1 MTTELPDNNAPHDP
15 AEDQARHSLT
25 QGGEVGETPL
35 VEDRELR
42 LRNSS
47 AVVAMTA
54 EQINL
59 EAIKRFKGY
68 KFGKYALK
76 AKTARLREKP
86 VHTERSRSSGYR
98 PKRS

>member
-1 MTTELPDNNAPHDP
+1 MTTKLPDDNAPHDA
-15 AEDQARHSLT
+15 AENQVRHSLT
-25 QGGEVGETPL
+25 QNSEVGATAL
-35 VEDRELR
+35 VDNRELL
-42 LRNSS
+42 LRKGS
-47 AVVAMTA
+47 AAAAMTA
-54 EQINL
+54 EQISL

-86 VHTERSRSSGYR
+86 VRTERSRSSGYR